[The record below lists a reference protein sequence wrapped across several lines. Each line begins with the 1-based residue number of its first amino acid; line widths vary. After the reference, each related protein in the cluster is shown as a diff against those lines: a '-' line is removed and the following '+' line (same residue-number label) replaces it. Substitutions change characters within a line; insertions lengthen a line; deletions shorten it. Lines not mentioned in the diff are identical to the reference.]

1 MKKNFYIKNFVL
13 AVVMAGMTLSYTA
26 CGDDDENPTPD
37 KQEQNKDNNQNQGDE
52 NKDNNQNQGNEN
64 TTKYK
69 ISFVVEGEK
78 DKITLSETSK
88 EVADGE
94 KVKITYELQEGYAIY
109 EVGGSG
115 FNDAETKTISATCLG
130 ADQEITIT
138 VKSIYNK
145 VTVLL
150 TNNDGTLEVVNEGNY
165 KNGDKIEYE
174 LASKYKGYYI
184 SFVKVSD
191 PSMGRDFDYN
201 KATITLNDITEDC
214 NATIELSECKVSFE
228 IYQDNKKVST
238 LTLNKLELNKEY
250 EHDITDLIDG
260 YDFKEIK
267 TYDDIDAKVEN
278 GKIKVTV
285 NKYGQHSAN
294 VYLEKSKFPVFTDS
308 KKSILGKAFVGWK
321 KGLSFEKTTNGI
333 VMNVYEKV
341 ENEIKIT
348 KVYSFE
354 KYDDWSNIF
363 AYNNVKYYIY
373 IKQNGGEND
382 YRVQKTVYNG
392 SETEFLAITEVESV
406 EEMKNQINTQQ

>member
-13 AVVMAGMTLSYTA
+13 AAVMAGMTLSYTA

-37 KQEQNKDNNQNQGDE
+37 KQEQNKDNNQKQGDE

-88 EVADGE
+88 EVAVGE
-94 KVKITYELQEGYAIY
+94 KVKITYELQEGFAIY

-130 ADQEITIT
+130 ANQEITIT

-214 NATIELSECKVSFE
+214 NATIELSECKVSLE

-285 NKYGQHSAN
+285 NKYGQHSAE
-294 VYLEKSKFPVFTDS
+294 VHLEKAKFPVFTDS
-308 KKSILGKAFVGWK
+308 KKSILGKTFDAWT
-321 KGLSFEKTTNGI
+321 KGLSFVKTTDGI
-333 VMNVYEKV
+333 IMNYYEKV
-341 ENEIKIT
+341 ENEVKLT
-348 KVYSFE
+348 RVYTFE
-354 KYDDWSNIF
+354 KYDDWANIF
-363 AYNNVKYYIY
+363 SYNDVKYYIY
-373 IKQNGGEND
+373 ITSEGENA
-382 YRVQKTVYNG
+382 YRVQ
-392 SETEFLAITEVESV
+392 ITEYMGSKTEILSISEVASV
-406 EEMKNQINTQQ
+406 EEMKSSILSRN